1 MWKIN
6 LKKGRIYLKNTGI
19 KFIYTLL
26 LISLS
31 VAILFE
37 LNQKNIG
44 TNLSTVLLLVN
55 PVLLMVSSQL
65 SQENE
70 KSLLKWLGLFF
81 LLTIMFIL
89 EIGSLLGRA
98 TTPNPLF
105 NILTLMSYIGILKMN
120 QHQATKQP
128 FFAIKIWTY
137 ILAILYLVFSLGIYV
152 FPVGN
157 IGVSNL
163 NTVILVV
170 VTLLLQLSLL
180 LSSFQY
186 IREKIVS
193 AKAKR
198 IFIGVLLGLAVV
210 MSLAVGMLN
219 KTNEFQLTAQIL
231 LYLQVVVLIFLS
243 LESIYTGLS
252 TYFKTYQKV
261 FLYFTAVLPIIFLI
275 QNKLWEVAYFKE
287 ISGFILDKVAF
298 FAIVFSVLVFIYY
311 TIETVLL
318 WYAYSTKSYTRDLKD
333 VEIETQYRI
342 IVLIPCMNE
351 ELVIKNTV
359 KSLLATNYDKLEVY
373 VIDDASSD
381 NTALEVSEFLEDKKF
396 NLLQRVKP
404 EAQIGKG
411 EALNWA
417 YNQIIE
423 SYLEKGYIFEETLI
437 TIIDADSSV
446 EADYFDKVNR
456 VFNSDFELTGLQS
469 KVQIINRNQDTSQDL
484 EFEEIINATQ
494 SLRSKTN
501 TVAFGGN
508 GQFCKLSTMYSLH
521 EVPWTKS
528 LVEDFDLS
536 LRLFLSEIYNV
547 RNVQY
552 DDIKITQTGIYNDS
566 AALVKQRVR
575 WAQGNI
581 QTAKYLPKIIQSKN
595 LEFKQKLEFCFT
607 LIKPWLMTIEY
618 FVIIYT
624 GMMLAGTLILN
635 GFVPAIQMWVLL
647 FSIMMVYIAMIN
659 IVWSILYNKN
669 TQEKIRIRNVL
680 KDAYYLMKFLLILI
694 QIYPQ
699 AMLRYFKSQNSWD
712 KTKRQA

>member
-1 MWKIN
+1 MKN
-6 LKKGRIYLKNTGI
+6 VRSTGLNVIYVC
-19 KFIYTLL
+19 LL
-26 LISLS
+26 LSLS
-31 VAILFE
+31 VALLFE
-37 LNQKNIG
+37 LNQKALTN
-44 TNLSTVLLLVN
+44 NLSTLLLLVT
-55 PVLLMVSSQL
+55 PVLVMVSSQL

-70 KSLLKWLGLFF
+70 KSLLKWISLFF
-81 LLTIMFIL
+81 LLTSIFV
-89 EIGSLLGRA
+89 
-98 TTPNPLF
+98 F
-105 NILTLMSYIGILKMN
+105 NIGILLEQAVTPKPLYNLVAMFSYIGILKIHQKEHARPPLFATRMWTNLWVILLLVLGLGVSLLPLGQGLLSDWNN
-120 QHQATKQP
+120 QL
-128 FFAIKIWTY
+128 
-137 ILAILYLVFSLGIYV
+137 LAIVTVVLQFGLLVYSFQQIRKKIQEQPARRLFVLG
-152 FPVGN
+152 
-157 IGVSNL
+157 
-163 NTVILVV
+163 TV
-170 VTLLLQLSLL
+170 VT
-180 LSSFQY
+180 
-186 IREKIVS
+186 IGIVM
-193 AKAKR
+193 
-198 IFIGVLLGLAVV
+198 FIVRMINTAD
-210 MSLAVGMLN
+210 A
-219 KTNEFQLTAQIL
+219 FQLGTQVL
-231 LYLQVVVLIFLS
+231 LYLQVILLVLLS
-243 LESIYTGLS
+243 LESVYTGLS

-261 FLYFTAVLPIIFLI
+261 LLYFISVLPLIFLV

-287 ISGFILDKVAF
+287 ISSFVLDKVAI
-298 FAIVFSVLVFIYY
+298 FAIVFSVIVFIYY
-311 TIETVLL
+311 TVETLLL
-318 WYAYSTKSYTRDLKD
+318 WYAYGTKSYTRDLED
-333 VEIETQYRI
+333 VVIETNYRI

-359 KSLLATNYDKLEVY
+359 KSLLATNYEALEVY

-381 NTALEVSEFLEDKKF
+381 HTALEVEEFLGNKKF

-417 YNQIIE
+417 YKQITE

-437 TIIDADSSV
+437 TVIDADSSV
-446 EADYFDKVNR
+446 EVDYFDKVNR

-508 GQFCKLSTMYSLH
+508 GQFCKLSTLYSLH
-521 EVPWTKS
+521 EAPWTKS

-581 QTAKYLPKIIQSKN
+581 QTIKYVPKIIQSKN

-618 FVIIYT
+618 FVFIYT
-624 GMMLAGTLILN
+624 GMMLASTLILS
-635 GFVPAIQMWVLL
+635 GFVPAVRTWVIIFVLM
-647 FSIMMVYIAMIN
+647 IGYIALIN

-669 TQEKIRIRNVL
+669 TQKKLKVATVL

-712 KTKRQA
+712 KTKRQV